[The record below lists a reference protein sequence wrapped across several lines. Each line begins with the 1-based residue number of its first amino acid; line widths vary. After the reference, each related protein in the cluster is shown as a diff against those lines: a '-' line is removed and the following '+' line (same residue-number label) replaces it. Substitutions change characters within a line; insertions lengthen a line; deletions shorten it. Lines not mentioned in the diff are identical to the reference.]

1 MSPKA
6 GDAVGASPAGRGLF
20 ALAILVFSRVSVS
33 FQFQSIAP
41 LSILL
46 DDRFPIGLSRL
57 GLLLGFYMAPGIV
70 VALVLPVLIASIGR
84 ATTITAAFLLMAA
97 GETMVWTAAGFETAL
112 AGRLVAGAG
121 GCVIYIVT
129 INLVADLD
137 TSVLRHTRMGLIAA
151 AWPLG
156 NALALGALGWLVH
169 AHARLASHAPLAF
182 VIVALGAIT
191 ILLVRSRDGS
201 AAAGAPPS
209 FTRWRSVLGCIWPV
223 ALAFAL
229 YNIAFIILTGFA
241 ARILVEDGIDP
252 AASSGIASI
261 PMWMFLV
268 SVPLG
273 GFIAGRSLGGDFR
286 IVMVSCIAAAI
297 AVVASAGGMAQ
308 AFLYVAAGLIGGL
321 PTAPLLARG
330 RDMSND
336 GTDITYSALFL
347 VFFAALIVLPPLAG
361 WAADAVGTVHI
372 ILWIVAALLGLSA
385 ILFGSALGRSDRH
398 EPTT

>member
-1 MSPKA
+1 MSSQA
-6 GDAVGASPAGRGLF
+6 GDNVGTSPARRGLF
-20 ALAILVFSRVSVS
+20 ALAILVFARVSVS
-33 FQFQSIAP
+33 FQFQSVAP

-57 GLLLGFYMAPGIV
+57 GLLLGLYMVPGIA
-70 VALVLPVLIASIGR
+70 VALVLPALIARILRTATIG
-84 ATTITAAFLLMAA
+84 AAFLLMAA
-97 GETMVWTAAGFETAL
+97 GETIVWTAAGFETAL

-156 NALALGALGWLVH
+156 NALALGALGWMVH
-169 AHARLASHAPLAF
+169 AHAGIASHAPLAL
-182 VIVALGAIT
+182 VIASLGAISL
-191 ILLVRSRDGS
+191 LLVRSRDSS
-201 AAAGAPPS
+201 AAAGPTPS
-209 FTRWRSVLGCIWPV
+209 FTRWRSVLGRIWPV

-241 ARILVEDGIDP
+241 ARILMEDGVDP
-252 AASSGIASI
+252 AVASGIASI

-273 GFIAGRSLGGDFR
+273 GFIAGRSPGGDFR
-286 IVMVSCIAAAI
+286 IVMVGCVAAAI
-297 AVVASAGGMAQ
+297 AVLASAGGMAQ
-308 AFLYVAAGLIGGL
+308 ALCYVTAGLIGGL

-330 RDMSND
+330 RDISGD
-336 GTDITYSALFL
+336 GTDITYSALFF
-347 VFFAALIVLPPLAG
+347 VFFAALVVLPPLAG
-361 WAADAVGTVHI
+361 WAADAVGTAHV
-372 ILWIVAALLGLSA
+372 ILSIAAALLAMSA
-385 ILFGSALGRSDRH
+385 ILFGSAIGRLGRA
-398 EPTT
+398 